1 MYALFYNN
9 MATFKMAVLRNKQV
23 NCHMLETNES
33 SFRNDSNFDS
43 LRFSGVRNGSEYRVE
58 LIFL

>member
-1 MYALFYNN
+1 
-9 MATFKMAVLRNKQV
+9 MAVVRNKQV